1 MHKIKRQLGF
11 ILPFTLLLTVL
22 LVGSCMVIL
31 QITNVNKDSS
41 DKNVIDTQLKQQAAA
56 YVKSIQDTLDP
67 LVTSTLMASV
77 DANKGNLFLADLSG
91 GPTAKPDIVCTAQGT
106 TPDLFYCDS
115 NNPNRDN
122 PKSISNLPKE
132 LFGVPTAAFDTP
144 VTTNSINLSPPGTS
158 EPNTTTLSEEIIGGF
173 TLTQRS
179 YKPHKTQSDKA
190 IYEVIIG
197 AELCSNTGAAS
208 RCQKYS
214 SARNYTRTC
223 PQSLDGKAMRP
234 LSTTELAMLNSPV
247 TAIGPTNIS
256 YPNLYCTCSDPSYGQ
271 TKSNGNCG

>member
-31 QITNVNKDSS
+31 QITNINKDSS
-41 DKNVIDTQLKQQAAA
+41 GKNVIDTQLKQTAAA
-56 YVKSIQDTLDP
+56 YVTSIQDTLDP
-67 LVTSTLMASV
+67 SSGTSNFMEFIDT
-77 DANKGNLFLADLSG
+77 NKANLFLADLSG
-91 GPTAKPDIVCTAQGT
+91 GPTARPDIVCKAKKSTTTDPFSCARPTVDNTAST
-106 TPDLFYCDS
+106 
-115 NNPNRDN
+115 
-122 PKSISNLPKE
+122 SNLPTA
-132 LFGVPTAAFDTP
+132 LFGVPNAAVGTP
-144 VTTNSINLSPPGTS
+144 ITTSSINLSPPAPDIS
-158 EPNTTTLSEEIIGGF
+158 EPNTTTLSEEIRGNF
-173 TLTQRS
+173 TMTQGS
-179 YKPHKTQSDKA
+179 YKTQDNKA
-190 IYEVIIG
+190 IYEVIIA

-271 TKSNGNCG
+271 TKSNGTCG